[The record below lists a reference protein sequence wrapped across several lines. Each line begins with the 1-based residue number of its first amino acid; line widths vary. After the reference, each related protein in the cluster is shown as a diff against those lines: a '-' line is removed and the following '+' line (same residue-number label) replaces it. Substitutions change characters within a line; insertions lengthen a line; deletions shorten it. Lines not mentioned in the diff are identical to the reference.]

1 LWEPSQAPPTVIL
14 ASVSD
19 LSATY
24 FDGWYADMSASPA
37 KDALVRRH
45 LGLPPELLSTSLL
58 GWEGIADVVA
68 ALRLVPG
75 QTLLDLACGRG
86 GYGLEVT
93 ARTGARLVGV
103 DFSAEAVR
111 QATGNAR
118 RLGRDARFAV
128 GSLEATGLADASVDA
143 VLVVDAIQ
151 FADPPAA
158 GYQEIARVLR
168 PGGRAVLTCW
178 EGRDPGDV
186 RLPLRLRRTDLAAGL
201 AGAGFTEV
209 TVTEQPRWL
218 EAEQRLWE
226 EAASID
232 PGDDPALRSLH
243 DEGVASLARQPL
255 IRRVLG
261 VAARA

>member
-1 LWEPSQAPPTVIL
+1 M
-14 ASVSD
+14 SD

-58 GWEGIADVVA
+58 GWDGIADVVA
-68 ALRLVPG
+68 GLRLAEG
-75 QTLLDLACGRG
+75 RTLLDLACGRG
-86 GYGLEVT
+86 GYGLEIA

-103 DFSAEAVR
+103 DFSPEAVR

-128 GSLEATGLADASVDA
+128 GSLEATHLPDASVHA

-158 GYQEIARVLR
+158 AYREVARVLR
-168 PGGRAVLTCW
+168 PDGRVVLTCW

-186 RLPLRLRRTDLAAGL
+186 RLPVRLRRTDLAAGL
-201 AGAGFTEV
+201 TEAGFAEV

-226 EAASID
+226 EVAAID
-232 PGDDPALRSLH
+232 PGDDSALRSLYE
-243 DEGVASLARQPL
+243 EGVTALARQPL

-261 VAARA
+261 TAVRA